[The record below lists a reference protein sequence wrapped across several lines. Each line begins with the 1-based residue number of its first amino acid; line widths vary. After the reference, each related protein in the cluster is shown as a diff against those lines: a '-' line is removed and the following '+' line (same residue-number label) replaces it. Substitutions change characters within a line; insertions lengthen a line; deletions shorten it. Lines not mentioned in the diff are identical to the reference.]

1 MEKTMSY
8 THLTLQERKGI
19 FYQRGM
25 GKSFRAIATFF
36 GRSHSTIIREYHR
49 NENPYNSHYYY
60 ETAHDY
66 SLQRRHKPNHHR
78 KWNNKALRTYVLSRL
93 AIKWTPE
100 IISNRI
106 ALEHPKDK
114 QMRISA
120 ECIYQWV
127 FKDAQRG
134 GKLYKDLPRCHKKR
148 RPQLRYGSL
157 RGLLPG
163 RRSIKDRPKS
173 VENRNRYG
181 HWEGDTIFGTRSSGY
196 IATFVERKSRYL
208 ISIKLESKLAI
219 ELARKAI
226 YLFLGIP
233 QTMLKSLTLDNGKE
247 FAEFK
252 FIEKQTGLTTY
263 FADPYSSWQRGSNE
277 QVNGLIR
284 RYFPKKMSF
293 AKITDKM
300 VQEVTEQIN
309 NRPRKCLN
317 YRTPAEVLGGAL

>member
-1 MEKTMSY
+1 
-8 THLTLQERKGI
+8 
-19 FYQRGM
+19 M
-25 GKSFRAIATFF
+25 GKSFRQIAAFF

-49 NENPYNSHYYY
+49 NQNPHSQHYYY
-60 ETAHDY
+60 ETAHGY
-66 SLQRRHKPNHHR
+66 ALQKKEKPRHKR
-78 KWNNKALRTYVLSRL
+78 KWHNLQLKEYVLSKL
-93 AIKWTPE
+93 AMKWTPE
-100 IISNRI
+100 IISHRI
-106 ALEHPKDK
+106 ALEYPKDK
-114 QMRISA
+114 KMRVST

-127 FKDAQRG
+127 FKDADNG
-134 GKLYKDLPRCHKKR
+134 GKLYKYLPRCHKKR
-148 RPQLRYGSL
+148 RPQRRYGSL

-163 RRSIKDRPKS
+163 RRSIHDRPKS

-196 IATFVERKSRYL
+196 IATFVERKSRFL
-208 ISIKLESKLAI
+208 ISIKLESKLAG

-226 YLFLGIP
+226 YLFSSIP
-233 QTMLKSLTLDNGKE
+233 EKLLKSLTLDNGNE
-247 FAEFK
+247 FAQFK

-293 AKITDKM
+293 AKITDRM
-300 VQEVTEQIN
+300 VQEVTKHIN